1 MPPMSDQPA
10 WKKHTTEAA
19 RLLRL
24 SGRTAAQERQA
35 HELLFS
41 YTSQRLTRDL
51 AFRWPNLNEDDRDE
65 VVVDTLHKFIKAPP
79 EQATA
84 FNWAL
89 TTALNGAND
98 RWRKLHAQRRHGEG
112 DDVSLDIEHDDDEAG
127 GGAVAEPA
135 GTDNIERTVSM
146 RECMA
151 LKFEEMKADPKGQTY
166 VHVLLMI
173 AEELEVDDI
182 AERLNTTYNAAKA
195 RMHEA
200 RKAAQRFFAACK
212 D

>member
-1 MPPMSDQPA
+1 MSDQPA
-10 WKKHTTEAA
+10 WKKHTAEAA

-24 SGRTAAQERQA
+24 SGRTAAQARQA
-35 HELLFS
+35 EELLFK
-41 YTSQRLTRDL
+41 YTSPRLTRDL
-51 AFRWPNLNEDDRDE
+51 AFRWPNLSDEDRDE
-65 VVVDTLHKFIKAPP
+65 VVVDTLFKFIKTPP

-98 RWRKLHAQRRHGEG
+98 RWRMLHAQRRHGDG
-112 DDVSLDIEHDDDEAG
+112 DDVSLDIEHDDDD
-127 GGAVAEPA
+127 GGAAGMAEPA
-135 GTDNIERTVSM
+135 GTDNVERTLSL

-151 LKFEEMKADPKGQTY
+151 LKFEEMKADPKGRTY

-182 AERLNTTYNAAKA
+182 AARLETTYNAAKA